1 MIDFRLLFNTWK
13 EFLLTKYAAKKDNN
27 NPKNIPAITSVK
39 KCKLR
44 YILDKVIPKARGNIN
59 HLNLKFKKCKNP
71 QKAQATDECDDGKE
85 KLFDESSII
94 LKLLNK
100 LKGLGLAKISF
111 RILFASMVQI
121 MRKING
127 ITYFLEDLKTAKVI
141 VMSIHNSPLSEIKQK
156 KCTVL
161 SKKGQ

>member
-1 MIDFRLLFNTWK
+1 M
-13 EFLLTKYAAKKDNN
+13 
-27 NPKNIPAITSVK
+27 
-39 KCKLR
+39 
-44 YILDKVIPKARGNIN
+44 LDKVIPKGRGNRN
-59 HLNLKFKKCKNP
+59 HLKKKKKKCKNP

-141 VMSIHNSPLSEIKQK
+141 VMSIHNSTLSEIKQK